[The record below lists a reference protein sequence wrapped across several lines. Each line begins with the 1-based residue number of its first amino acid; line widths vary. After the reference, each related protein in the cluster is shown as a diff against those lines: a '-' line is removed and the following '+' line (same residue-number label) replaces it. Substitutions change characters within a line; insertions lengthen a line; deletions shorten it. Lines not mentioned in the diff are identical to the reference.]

1 MEINSGG
8 PSWAPKKSGAEVI
21 NLTLIGPTKS
31 ATPSTNPVS
40 ATTLSTATP
49 TKGDHR
55 IRVRHTTVQ
64 HPPSTYF
71 HHAVGSQ
78 VSPSRIEL
86 SVLAKTC
93 QAEQDPAARGIEACW
108 PCRIKP
114 SLLKTSLA
122 KLHQARPTIN
132 FGASTGLGISLLY
145 IPYTRRYRA
154 GGTKVPGWRHQS

>member
-1 MEINSGG
+1 MYMYIYIYIWDLEINSWG
-8 PSWAPKKSGAEVI
+8 PGWAPKKSGAEVI
-21 NLTLIGPTKS
+21 NLTLIGPTKP

-93 QAEQDPAARGIEACW
+93 QAELDPAARGIEAC
-108 PCRIKP
+108 
-114 SLLKTSLA
+114 
-122 KLHQARPTIN
+122 
-132 FGASTGLGISLLY
+132 
-145 IPYTRRYRA
+145 
-154 GGTKVPGWRHQS
+154 